1 MNDKTNDSAPQAG
14 GGVAKKLATVGG
26 ALLLLVAGGIAG
38 PFVRGALSPAA
49 AGDPA
54 AAEEEETAPDAPA
67 LYTSLHPPLVV
78 NLKDASGESHY
89 MQVTMEVMSRDPH
102 AIDAVKKHAPAIRNS
117 LILLYGSNV
126 DFDAVNTR
134 EGKEQMLSDALAEI
148 QKIMRQRIGIDG
160 VEAVYF
166 TSLIIQ

>member
-1 MNDKTNDSAPQAG
+1 MNDKTNDSATKA

-38 PFVRGALSPAA
+38 PFVRDALSPAA
-49 AGDPA
+49 AGDPD
-54 AAEEEETAPDAPA
+54 AAEAEEETAPDAPA

>member
-1 MNDKTNDSAPQAG
+1 MNDHDKGSAKAG
-14 GGVAKKLATVGG
+14 GGVGKKLMTAGLAVMLLAIGG
-26 ALLLLVAGGIAG
+26 FAG
-38 PFVRGALSPAA
+38 PFVKDMLSPPA
-49 AGDPA
+49 AGGQA
-54 AAEEEETAPDAPA
+54 EAETAEETREQPA

-89 MQVTMEVMSRDPH
+89 MQITMEVMAREQGV
-102 AIDAVKKHAPAIRNS
+102 IDAVKKHAPAIRNS

-134 EGKEQMLSDALAEI
+134 EGKEQMLADALAEV
-148 QKIMRQRIGIDG
+148 QKIMQQRIGADG